1 MHGNLDASSIVCI
14 PADARARC
22 CYVLSHQPAYIRVR
36 SPSQALVGVH
46 DNATLVLAL
55 TRAVKQQ
62 LLHPIGGHVQ
72 PVLPR
77 LTDLNS
83 LGNL

>member
-1 MHGNLDASSIVCI
+1 M
-14 PADARARC
+14 
-22 CYVLSHQPAYIRVR
+22 QPACIRVR

-46 DNATLVLAL
+46 DNVTLVLAL

-83 LGNL
+83 LGYAQPGPHCKHCRVD